1 MKVIG
6 AGFGRTGTLSLK
18 KALEIV
24 GLGPCYHME
33 DMIKYPKHIDIWTAA
48 AQGKLVNW
56 DDVFSNY
63 QSSLD
68 FPASLFYRELLDQY
82 SDAKV
87 VLSVREPERW
97 YQSMYDTAY
106 TLMQLTT
113 PAWFKKY
120 VPHYK
125 RFADLID
132 LLIWD
137 GLFSGKFAER
147 EHAIQIFNQHIEKV
161 KQTVPADKL
170 LIFSV
175 KEGWKPLADFLGFP
189 IPEGV
194 PFPYVNDHET
204 VRRPMQTACFVYYR
218 ALPTLAISAV
228 VLIGWLLL
236 KVIIH

>member
-18 KALEIV
+18 KALELA

-33 DMIKYPKHIDIWTAA
+33 DMIRFPKHMDIWKSA
-48 AQGKLVNW
+48 AQGKPVNW
-56 DDVFSNY
+56 NDIFTGYEST
-63 QSSLD
+63 LD
-68 FPASLFYRELLDQY
+68 FPASLYYRELLTAY
-82 SDAKV
+82 PDAKV
-87 VLSVREPERW
+87 VLTVREPERW
-97 YQSMYDTAY
+97 YQSMYATAY
-106 TLMQLTT
+106 TMMQLTT

-120 VPHYK
+120 VPQYR

-137 GLFSGKFAER
+137 GLFSGRFAEQ
-147 EHAIQIFNQHIEKV
+147 EHAIQVYNQHIEKV
-161 KQTVPADKL
+161 KQNIPAEKL

-175 KEGWKPLADFLGFP
+175 KEGWQPLADFLGFP

-204 VRRPMQTACFVYYR
+204 VRRQMQTARFVYYR
-218 ALPTLAISAV
+218 ALPTLAITIV
-228 VLIGWLLL
+228 VLIGWLILNAF
-236 KVIIH
+236 IH

>member
-18 KALEIV
+18 KAFELA

-48 AQGKLVNW
+48 AQGKHVNW
-56 DDVFSNY
+56 DDIFADY

-68 FPASLFYRELLDQY
+68 FPASLFYRELLDKY
-82 SDAKV
+82 PDAKV
-87 VLSVREPERW
+87 VLTVRGPERW

-106 TLMQLTT
+106 TMMQLNT

-120 VPHYK
+120 VPQYK

-132 LLIWD
+132 LLIWN

-147 EHAIQIFNQHIEKV
+147 DHAIQIFNQHIEQV
-161 KQTVPADKL
+161 KQNVPADKL
-170 LIFSV
+170 LIFRV

-189 IPEGV
+189 VPEGV

-204 VRRPMQTACFVYYR
+204 VRRQMQISRFVYYR
-218 ALPTLAISAV
+218 ALPTLAIAII
-228 VLIGWLLL
+228 VLISWLVW
-236 KVIIH
+236 KIAIY

>member
-18 KALEIV
+18 KALEIA

-48 AQGKLVNW
+48 AQGKPVNW
-56 DDVFSNY
+56 DDIFSNY

-68 FPASLFYRELLDQY
+68 FPASLFYRELLDKY
-82 SDAKV
+82 PDAKV

-106 TLMQLTT
+106 TMMQLTT

-120 VPHYK
+120 VPQYK
-125 RFADLID
+125 HFADLID

-137 GLFSGKFAER
+137 GLFSGKFAKR
-147 EHAIQIFNQHIEKV
+147 EHAIQVFNQHIEKV

-175 KEGWKPLADFLGFP
+175 KEGWQPLANFLDFP

-194 PFPYVNDHET
+194 LFPYVNDHET
-204 VRRPMQTACFVYYR
+204 VKKQMQTARFVYYR
-218 ALPTLAISAV
+218 ALPALAITIVILISWLIVKAV
-228 VLIGWLLL
+228 L
-236 KVIIH
+236 H